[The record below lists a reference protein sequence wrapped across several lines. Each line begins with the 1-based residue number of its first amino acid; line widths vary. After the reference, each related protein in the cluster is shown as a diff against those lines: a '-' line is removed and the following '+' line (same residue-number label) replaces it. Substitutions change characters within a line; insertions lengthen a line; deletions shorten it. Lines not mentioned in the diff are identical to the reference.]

1 MRGKKI
7 RSEGIKTFGET
18 YSISTELHFKRNKE
32 ENLIKTTFD
41 Y

>member
-18 YSISTELHFKRNKE
+18 YSISTELH
-32 ENLIKTTFD
+32 LIIKGYLF
-41 Y
+41 